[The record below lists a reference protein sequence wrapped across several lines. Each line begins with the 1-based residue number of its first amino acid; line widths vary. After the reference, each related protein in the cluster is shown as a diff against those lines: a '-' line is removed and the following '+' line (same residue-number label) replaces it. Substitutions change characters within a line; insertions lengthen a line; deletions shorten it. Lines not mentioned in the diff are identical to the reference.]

1 MQAPLSLRKTRS
13 GSVSI
18 GTILIY
24 IVLIAGAIVILTP
37 FAYML
42 STSLKNVND
51 VFEVPIRWIPRHFM
65 WSNFSDGWNQQ
76 PFGRY
81 FFNSLFVAT
90 CVTILNIFTCS
101 LAGYSFAKFRY
112 FGKNV
117 FFAFVLATLMIPYV
131 SMVVPLFLIVKDLGW
146 VDSYVG
152 LIIPAGTSAFGI
164 FLMRQH
170 MLSIPDELLS
180 AARIDGAGELRIYW
194 QIVLPLSRTALSTL
208 AIFIFTWNWDSFLWP
223 LLVVQSDSLRT
234 LPLGIATFESSYS
247 TNYPQLMAVAFL
259 AMLPILALFLVLQRN
274 FMEALTL
281 SGVKG

>member
-101 LAGYSFAKFRY
+101 L
-112 FGKNV
+112 
-117 FFAFVLATLMIPYV
+117 
-131 SMVVPLFLIVKDLGW
+131 
-146 VDSYVG
+146 
-152 LIIPAGTSAFGI
+152 
-164 FLMRQH
+164 
-170 MLSIPDELLS
+170 
-180 AARIDGAGELRIYW
+180 
-194 QIVLPLSRTALSTL
+194 
-208 AIFIFTWNWDSFLWP
+208 
-223 LLVVQSDSLRT
+223 
-234 LPLGIATFESSYS
+234 
-247 TNYPQLMAVAFL
+247 
-259 AMLPILALFLVLQRN
+259 
-274 FMEALTL
+274 
-281 SGVKG
+281 